1 MYGLGVQTSDLRNMA
16 ARVASVDL
24 TAAKRGKPRP
34 KKRRRSAPRRD
45 VADSLETVSEDV
57 LSSGPE
63 IACRIELSLSASFEG
78 EAAKANLVR
87 KIKSSLLSA
96 VKEAMTDVARS
107 MNLKSGGVKIQPL
120 RLECDYLDV

>member
-1 MYGLGVQTSDLRNMA
+1 MA
-16 ARVASVDL
+16 SRVASVSV

-34 KKRRRSAPRRD
+34 KKRRRSAPRRE
-45 VADSLETVSEDV
+45 VADSLETVSEDI

-63 IACRIELSLSASFEG
+63 IACRVELSISASFEG

-87 KIKSSLLSA
+87 KLKSSLLSA

-107 MNLKSGGVKIQPL
+107 MNLKSNGVKVQPL
-120 RLECDYLDV
+120 RLECDYNDV

>member
-1 MYGLGVQTSDLRNMA
+1 MA
-16 ARVASVDL
+16 SRVASVSV

-45 VADSLETVSEDV
+45 VADSLETVSEDI

-63 IACRIELSLSASFEG
+63 IACRVELSISASFEG
-78 EAAKANLVR
+78 AAAKASLVR
-87 KIKSSLLSA
+87 KLKSSLLSA

-107 MNLKSGGVKIQPL
+107 MNLKSNGVTVQPL
-120 RLECDYLDV
+120 RLECDVNDV